1 MHGSVARPARRRHAP
16 LQQPGVAHASF
27 VEEPE
32 HAAAVTRAI
41 RVVVVAVRTGAPLTK
56 P

>member
-1 MHGSVARPARRRHAP
+1 
-16 LQQPGVAHASF
+16 

-32 HAAAVTRAI
+32 HAAAVTPAI
-41 RVVVVAVRTGAPLTK
+41 YDVVVAVRTGAPLSK